1 MIKIVIIGGG
11 ASGLMAAIQAARKGA
26 QVTLLEQNE
35 KIGKKILAT
44 GNGRCNLT
52 NLHQEPSCYHCSQ
65 PDYPWRVI
73 EQFPL
78 TETLSFFYQLGIS
91 TRDRNGWLY
100 PYSDQA
106 SSVAQVLEMEAR
118 YQKVRIKTRE
128 EITDIQCLG
137 EGFTVVTKTWKYDC
151 DRVVIC
157 CGSKASS
164 VEGSAE
170 SGYHLAQKLG
180 HRLIEPMPAL
190 ASLKGKGN
198 YFSKWAG
205 ARMEGILQL
214 EIDGKAGKKERGEIL
229 FTEYG
234 ISGIA
239 VFQLSG
245 TAGRAARTGHTV
257 TCCLDLMPD
266 FTEEELLAFLKERQS
281 ACPYKSLKEL
291 MIGFLPQKLISV
303 LVTPKSD
310 LDTIVHNIKCW
321 RIPIRDAWS
330 LRQAQICSGGVDTTQ
345 ITSQLESTL
354 HPGLFF
360 AGEIVDVDGPCGGYN
375 LQWAWSSG
383 AVAGRTAA
391 KAGSTERRIL

>member
-137 EGFTVVTKTWKYDC
+137 EGFTVVLQP
-151 DRVVIC
+151 
-157 CGSKASS
+157 A
-164 VEGSAE
+164 
-170 SGYHLAQKLG
+170 L
-180 HRLIEPMPAL
+180 HRLIRPCCDLLRFKSFFRGGKCRIRLSSCTKAGTS
-190 ASLKGKGN
+190 ADRTYACTGILKGKR
-198 YFSKWAG
+198 K
-205 ARMEGILQL
+205 
-214 EIDGKAGKKERGEIL
+214 
-229 FTEYG
+229 
-234 ISGIA
+234 
-239 VFQLSG
+239 
-245 TAGRAARTGHTV
+245 
-257 TCCLDLMPD
+257 
-266 FTEEELLAFLKERQS
+266 
-281 ACPYKSLKEL
+281 
-291 MIGFLPQKLISV
+291 
-303 LVTPKSD
+303 
-310 LDTIVHNIKCW
+310 
-321 RIPIRDAWS
+321 
-330 LRQAQICSGGVDTTQ
+330 
-345 ITSQLESTL
+345 
-354 HPGLFF
+354 LFF
-360 AGEIVDVDGPCGGYN
+360 
-375 LQWAWSSG
+375 
-383 AVAGRTAA
+383 
-391 KAGSTERRIL
+391 

>member
-1 MIKIVIIGGG
+1 M
-11 ASGLMAAIQAARKGA
+11 
-26 QVTLLEQNE
+26 
-35 KIGKKILAT
+35 
-44 GNGRCNLT
+44 
-52 NLHQEPSCYHCSQ
+52 
-65 PDYPWRVI
+65 
-73 EQFPL
+73 
-78 TETLSFFYQLGIS
+78 
-91 TRDRNGWLY
+91 
-100 PYSDQA
+100 
-106 SSVAQVLEMEAR
+106 
-118 YQKVRIKTRE
+118 
-128 EITDIQCLG
+128 
-137 EGFTVVTKTWKYDC
+137 VTKTWKYDC

-245 TAGRAARTGHTV
+245 TAVRAARTGHTV

-303 LVTPKSD
+303 LVMPKSD